1 MARRRLGF
9 WRRFAVGVVKPVMKV
24 WTRRTWAGMGN
35 MPQED
40 GVIIVA
46 NHISHAD
53 PLVIAHYIYDA
64 GRWPQFLGKASI
76 FKVPV
81 LGWIITQCR
90 QIPVERGTVDA
101 ARSLETLVT
110 AVKDGG
116 AVVIYP
122 EGTTTKEPDLWP
134 MRGKTGAARLALA
147 TGAPVV
153 PIVMWGPEK
162 IFDPRTSKISLRP
175 RIPVTVV
182 GGPPMDLSR
191 FAGAAPTRATLD
203 AMTDEIMNRLRD
215 MLADIRGGSA
225 PPLWSAAAAGRRS
238 TDTDPAGAPDAT
250 DPAGTTDAAAAPGAA
265 SSGTSGSP
273 RTASSGTPGSASAGE
288 EA

>member
-1 MARRRLGF
+1 VARRRLGF

-24 WTRRTWAGMGN
+24 WTRRTWAGMDN

-46 NHISHAD
+46 NHLSHAD
-53 PLVIAHYIYDA
+53 PLVIAHYVYDA

-81 LGWIITQCR
+81 IGWIITQCR

-101 ARSLETLVT
+101 ARSLDTLVT
-110 AVKDGG
+110 AVNDGG

-147 TGAPVV
+147 TDAPVV
-153 PIVMWGPEK
+153 PVVMWGPQK

-182 GGPPMDLSR
+182 AGPPIDLRR
-191 FAGAAPTRATLD
+191 FAGAAPSRATLD

-215 MLADIRGGSA
+215 MLADIRGGTA
-225 PPLWSAAAAGRRS
+225 PPLWAPAAARRPA
-238 TDTDPAGAPDAT
+238 DPAGSADSA
-250 DPAGTTDAAAAPGAA
+250 GAA
-265 SSGTSGSP
+265 GAAGAADSAGAAGAAGAARSP
-273 RTASSGTPGSASAGE
+273 GE